1 MNSPTDAEVP
11 RGGAFR
17 PRVSALITAT
27 FAVVVTFTILATAL
41 VVGRLYANDRVESLR
56 SFLERKAEQFA
67 LALGQSLADRA
78 KLVALEATRPAIV
91 EAQRDARRAQIVLS
105 TMQAAWPEFAWIG
118 VTDAR
123 GRVLAATG
131 GLRVGEDASRQPWFA
146 AALHGPHVGDLHEAP
161 WLASPLAGGSAAPRL
176 LDIAHPVR
184 GAGGALVGVFAA
196 HVHERWI
203 EEVRALIAQTRA
215 DDQRYEL
222 ALFDRTGRPLLRS
235 ASAGGPLV
243 EALLARIHEFESGSA
258 IDEQSE
264 GARRLIGFS
273 GVAALGPGRRS
284 DWIAVATVPMADVD
298 AEVRNIYVRALGAGL
313 VTALLVMPFVLFVAW
328 RLARPIQAL
337 TERVRASRLAQR
349 IEPERVPI
357 AGTRETAALGG
368 EIRALF
374 EQLERQREAL
384 RAGRARLA
392 GIVESSPDAI
402 VSVDLEGRIVLFNP
416 AAEAMFWIAHE
427 RALGQPLGTLIPE
440 RLREAHTKHLL
451 EFARGPGQARA
462 MGRAGAIV
470 GLRAGGEEFPV
481 EASIFKTEAA
491 GETLLT
497 AILRDVTE
505 RRAAEQALRAS
516 EARYRDLFETHPL
529 PMWVYDHETLRF
541 LEVNAAA
548 QAKYGWTRDEFRAM
562 TILDIR
568 PSGERAAVAA
578 SAQAA
583 RGERLSHSG
592 PWRHRLRSGREI
604 DVEISGHALTWNG
617 RPARLIV
624 AYDVTDRLRAEREL
638 RASRQQLSELSRQL
652 MDKEAQERGA
662 LGQILHDRFA
672 QNLAAAKLGL
682 EAAAQRVAGA
692 AALEAAREG
701 ALAGLRPAIDLLSE
715 SIRDVRGLLN
725 ELRPPMLGDFG
736 LRAALA
742 FEIDRRRPL
751 STARIELAD
760 VAADDPEPRL
770 EPTVEYGLF
779 IIAREALHNAMKH
792 ARAGRIAIEV
802 SVQED
807 RAELAVRDDG
817 AGFDPADET
826 LARGHLGLVGMRER
840 AQWIG
845 AQLAIESTPGA
856 GTRVHVL
863 WRRAGV
869 EDGAGGG
876 A

>member
-1 MNSPTDAEVP
+1 MNSPTDAEIS

-56 SFLERKAEQFA
+56 GFLERKAEQFA
-67 LALGQSLADRA
+67 LALGQSLADRT

-91 EAQRDARRAQIVLS
+91 EAPRDARRAQVVLS

-118 VTDAR
+118 VADAR

-131 GLRVGEDASRQPWFA
+131 GLRAGEDASQQPWFA
-146 AALHGPHVGDLHEAP
+146 AGLRGPYAGKLREAP
-161 WLASPLAGGSAAPRL
+161 WLAPQLAGGGAPPRL

-184 GAGGALVGVFAA
+184 GADGAVVGVFAA

-203 EEVRALIAQTRA
+203 DEVRALIAQTRA
-215 DDQRYEL
+215 EDRRYEL
-222 ALFDRTGRPLLRS
+222 GLFDRTGQPLLR
-235 ASAGGPLV
+235 AAPAGGPLAQ
-243 EALLARIHEFESGSA
+243 ALLARIREFESGSA
-258 IDEQSE
+258 LDEQS
-264 GARRLIGFS
+264 GDARRLIGFS
-273 GVAALGPGRRS
+273 SVTTLGPDRRS

-298 AEVRNIYVRALGAGL
+298 TEVRNIYLRALGAGL
-313 VTALLVMPFVLFVAW
+313 ATALLVMPFVLFVAW

-349 IEPERVPI
+349 IEPERIPI

-374 EQLERQREAL
+374 NQLERQREAL
-384 RAGRARLA
+384 RASRARLA

-416 AAEAMFWIAHE
+416 AAEAMFGIARE
-427 RALGQPLGTLIPE
+427 RPLGQPLGTLIPE

-462 MGRAGAIV
+462 MGRTGAIV
-470 GLRAGGEEFPV
+470 GLRANGEEFPV
-481 EASIFKTEAA
+481 EASIFKTETA

-548 QAKYGWTRDEFRAM
+548 QAKYGWTREEFRAM

-568 PSGERAAVAA
+568 PPAERAAVAA
-578 SAQAA
+578 SAQAV

-604 DVEISGHALTWNG
+604 EVEISGHALTWNG
-617 RPARLIV
+617 RPARLVV

-638 RASRQQLSELSRQL
+638 RANRQQLSELSRQL

-672 QNLAAAKLGL
+672 QSLAAAKLGL

-701 ALAGLRPAIDLLSE
+701 ALAGLRPAIELLGE

-751 STARIELAD
+751 ATARIELAE
-760 VAADDPEPRL
+760 ADEAEPRL

-792 ARAGRIAIEV
+792 ARAARIAIELAL
-802 SVQED
+802 QED
-807 RAELAVRDDG
+807 RAELVVRDDG

-845 AQLAIESTPGA
+845 AQLAIESAPGA
-856 GTRVHVL
+856 GTRVHVV
-863 WRRAGV
+863 WQRAGGA
-869 EDGAGGG
+869 DGAGGG